1 MQETCLFFARLDS
14 QAIASNLKVIAS
26 NLRAMASN
34 SCTSFCACQ
43 KTRHGLSLLTHVIPV
58 CTPLP
63 CALRSLLAAP
73 RRWCVVLEILPDSTL
88 MSAGPVCGTLHC
100 NAFLRLQR
108 TCVVKFSIPGVR
120 SNSLSQR
127 TQLWF
132 VRRISLRLPFTCQR
146 LGVHAGSAAAS
157 RLATSQHLFDCST
170 IRCPH

>member
-1 MQETCLFFARLDS
+1 MFFARLDS

-132 VRRISLRLPFTCQR
+132 VRRISLRLH
-146 LGVHAGSAAAS
+146 LSKVGGSCW
-157 RLATSQHLFDCST
+157 FCSSKQT
-170 IRCPH
+170 GDISAFI

>member
-1 MQETCLFFARLDS
+1 MFFARLDS

-43 KTRHGLSLLTHVIPV
+43 KTRHGLSLLKQVIPV

-63 CALRSLLAAP
+63 CTLCSLLAAP

-108 TCVVKFSIPGVR
+108 TCMVKFSILGVR

-127 TQLWF
+127 TQLLLA
-132 VRRISLRLPFTCQR
+132 VCAFTCQR